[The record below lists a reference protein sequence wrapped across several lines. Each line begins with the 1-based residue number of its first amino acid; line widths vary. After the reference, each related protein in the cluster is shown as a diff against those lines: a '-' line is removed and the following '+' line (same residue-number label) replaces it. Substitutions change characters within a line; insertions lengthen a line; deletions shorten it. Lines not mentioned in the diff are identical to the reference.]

1 MSKLVLAEKPS
12 VAQALSKV
20 LGATRRGDGYL
31 EGNGYV
37 VSWCVGH
44 LVELAPPEAYGDQYL
59 KWRREDLPIFPEPFQ
74 YRVSAATKKQFEI
87 LKKLMTRED
96 VENLVCAT
104 DAGREGELIFRLVY
118 HQCRCRKPFERLWIS
133 SMEDSAIREGFKNL
147 HPSSEYDALYE
158 AALCRERADWIV
170 GINAT
175 RLFSCLYG
183 TTLNTGRVMSPT
195 LAMAVE
201 REAAIAAFQ
210 PEAFYQVQLCFDGF
224 SVSGERM
231 KNREEAENLAA
242 SCRREGTARIDK
254 IVQTEKTEKPPALYD
269 LTTLQREANR
279 VLGYTAQQTLDYVQ
293 ALYEKKLVTYPRT
306 DSRFLTEDMAEMLPE
321 LAAVT
326 AAACFPKASTVSA
339 NAGQV
344 INSKKVTDHHAIIP
358 TKEVQNCILF
368 DLPQGEL
375 EILKLIAKRL
385 LTAVSTPCRYAETTA
400 EIFCGGIAFKA
411 KGKTVLS
418 AGWKGME
425 EKCGLKKKKEKEN
438 DLPPL
443 QENATLPLLSVE
455 VKDGKTAPPK
465 HFTEDTLLQ
474 SMETAG
480 ADEMPDEA
488 ERKGLGTPATR
499 AGIIE
504 KLVQKGFLERRG
516 DKKTRYLIP
525 TQKGTFLVTILPEQ
539 IQSPSMTAEWEE
551 KLLLIERGDYSA
563 ETFMEEICAMVRE
576 LTDTYEAVKGA
587 DVLMQ
592 NNVVIGSCPRC
603 GAEVVE
609 RRKGWFCSNR
619 ECRFTLWADN
629 AYFNKIGKH
638 MTKQIAEKLVRDR
651 RVKLKDCRS
660 QKTGKTYNATVLLE
674 TENDGRPRFKMEFEN
689 GKESKR

>member
-1 MSKLVLAEKPS
+1 MKLVLAEKPS

-31 EGNGYV
+31 EGNGYM

-44 LVELAPPEAYGDQYL
+44 LVELAPPEAYGEQYK

-74 YRVSAATKKQFEI
+74 YRISAATKKQFEI
-87 LKKLMTRED
+87 LKKLMARED
-96 VENLVCAT
+96 VESLVCAT

-147 HPSSEYDALYE
+147 RPSSEYDALYE

-201 REAAIAAFQ
+201 REAAIAAFK
-210 PEAFYQVQLCFDGF
+210 PEAFYQVQLGFDGF

-231 KNREEAENLAA
+231 KTREEAENLAA
-242 SCRREGTARIDK
+242 ACRREGSASIGK
-254 IVQTEKTEKPPALYD
+254 IVQTEKAEKPPALYD

-279 VLGYTAQQTLDYVQ
+279 ALGYTAQQTQDYVQ

-306 DSRFLTEDMAEMLPE
+306 DSRYLTEDMAGMLPE

-326 AAACFPKASTVSA
+326 AAACFPEAGAVSV

-358 TKEVQNCILF
+358 TKEVQNVTF
-368 DLPQGEL
+368 SELPKGEM

-385 LTAVSTPCRYAETTA
+385 LIAVSASCRYAETTA
-400 EIFCGGIAFKA
+400 EIFCGGTAFKA

-418 AGWKGME
+418 AGWKEIE
-425 EKCGLKKKKEKEN
+425 EKCGSKKKKEKEKV
-438 DLPPL
+438 LPPL
-443 QENATLPLLSVE
+443 QENTTLPLLSAE
-455 VKDGKTAPPK
+455 IKEGKTAPPK

-480 ADEMPDEA
+480 ADEMPDGA
-488 ERKGLGTPATR
+488 ERRGLGTPATR

-504 KLVQKGFLERRG
+504 KLVQKGFLERHG

-525 TQKGTFLVTILPEQ
+525 TQKGTSLVTILPEQ

-551 KLLLIERGDYSA
+551 KLLLIERGDYCA

-576 LTDTYEAVKGA
+576 LTDTYEVVKGA

-592 NNVVIGSCPRC
+592 NNVVIGSCPHC

>member
-20 LGATRRGDGYL
+20 LGATKRGDGYL

-44 LVELAPPEAYGDQYL
+44 LVELAPPEAYSDQYL

-87 LKKLMTRED
+87 LKKLMARED
-96 VENLVCAT
+96 VESLVCAT

-147 HPSSEYDALYE
+147 RPSKEYDALYE

-210 PEAFYQVQLCFDGF
+210 PEAFYQVQLFFDGF

-242 SCRREGTARIDK
+242 SCRREGSASIGK

-306 DSRFLTEDMAEMLPE
+306 DSRYLTEDMAGMLPE
-321 LAAVT
+321 LATVT
-326 AAACFPKASTVSA
+326 ATACFSEAGAVSV

-358 TKEVQNCILF
+358 TKEVQNCSIS
-368 DLPQGEL
+368 DLPQGQRDP
-375 EILKLIAKRL
+375 AGDPVSGTGPDPGGDRASGSL
-385 LTAVSTPCRYAETTA
+385 LPQADACDGSASRDPGGDRGGGDGAAPC
-400 EIFCGGIAFKA
+400 
-411 KGKTVLS
+411 V
-418 AGWKGME
+418 
-425 EKCGLKKKKEKEN
+425 
-438 DLPPL
+438 
-443 QENATLPLLSVE
+443 
-455 VKDGKTAPPK
+455 
-465 HFTEDTLLQ
+465 
-474 SMETAG
+474 
-480 ADEMPDEA
+480 EA
-488 ERKGLGTPATR
+488 E
-499 AGIIE
+499 
-504 KLVQKGFLERRG
+504 
-516 DKKTRYLIP
+516 
-525 TQKGTFLVTILPEQ
+525 
-539 IQSPSMTAEWEE
+539 
-551 KLLLIERGDYSA
+551 
-563 ETFMEEICAMVRE
+563 
-576 LTDTYEAVKGA
+576 
-587 DVLMQ
+587 
-592 NNVVIGSCPRC
+592 
-603 GAEVVE
+603 
-609 RRKGWFCSNR
+609 
-619 ECRFTLWADN
+619 
-629 AYFNKIGKH
+629 
-638 MTKQIAEKLVRDR
+638 
-651 RVKLKDCRS
+651 
-660 QKTGKTYNATVLLE
+660 
-674 TENDGRPRFKMEFEN
+674 
-689 GKESKR
+689 